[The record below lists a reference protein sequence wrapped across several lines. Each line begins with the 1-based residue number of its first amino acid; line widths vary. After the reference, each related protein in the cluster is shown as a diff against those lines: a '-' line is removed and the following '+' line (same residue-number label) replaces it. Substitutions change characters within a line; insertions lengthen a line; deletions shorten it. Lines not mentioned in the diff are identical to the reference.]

1 MKMPKEKQE
10 TGWPTFWNPWL
21 QSLQKINR
29 RSVAYGLKFL
39 VVGDVD
45 MRAKVM
51 GRKAQTDDQSLVSE
65 DLFFI
70 AKNWVC
76 ELRVETRNRL
86 GLLVAGLDNGDLDG
100 VIGVA
105 SP

>member
-1 MKMPKEKQE
+1 
-10 TGWPTFWNPWL
+10 
-21 QSLQKINR
+21 
-29 RSVAYGLKFL
+29 
-39 VVGDVD
+39 
-45 MRAKVM
+45 M